1 MKIKTLHITNFKGC
15 RELVIKFADGIT
27 RIYGANGTGKT
38 TVADSFYWLIW
49 GKDSLDRTQSGTVS
63 FYPFDPEKQGEILH
77 NVIVSVEAELELNDA
92 FGGLHGVTLKRVMK
106 EKWTTPKGTET
117 PRFTGNE
124 TEFYI
129 DGLQVQAKQ
138 FDAWVK
144 ENFDPELFKLT
155 SNPKYFP
162 TLPWQ
167 KQREILM
174 QLAGEISIDDVIAA
188 EPALTALKAEL
199 ESRKPEELKKLWTQQ
214 QKAATK
220 DIEKAQLLI
229 NENRKQLIVT
239 ENEDKVK
246 RDLET
251 QRLLALKPLEKAR
264 QEKADILAGTAISNK
279 EAEAKALEA
288 KLDVIRAERKAEI
301 AEIRKPFDEKI
312 AALEAEAKAAAET
325 VKPYRQQVVNCD
337 NKIRELEERLEGL
350 QVIWESVDNEI
361 FDEVC
366 PCCHRPYPPEQVAEQ
381 QAAFN
386 QSKAERLT
394 KIDKEGQQAAND
406 LDAAKQERD
415 AAMKEVQR
423 LSKLD
428 LEMPEKRSVLM
439 KQREE
444 AVQALPP
451 YENRPDW
458 FAASEDLKLINHEIE
473 ELKIDVK
480 LKLQDADKLIESAE
494 RPVRDIDA
502 QLAQI
507 NAQAATRGRIAGYE
521 SQIKNLRLQQDDLS
535 YKLALIKKYDEAKA
549 VITTQRVKAILPGM
563 DFKLFNY
570 NNTNEGYT
578 ETCELVKDGKPY
590 ANLSNGEKIAV
601 GCELIAAISKH
612 YGVSNPVWID
622 NAEAT
627 TKHLETNGQAIL
639 LRVSAADAELRIE
652 RSN

>member
-1 MKIKTLHITNFKGC
+1 MRIKTLHISNFKGC
-15 RELVIKFADGIT
+15 REAVIKFADGIT

-38 TVADSFYWLIW
+38 TLFDAFYWLLW

-77 NVIVSVEAELELNDA
+77 NVIVSVEAELELEDA
-92 FGGLHGVTLKRVMK
+92 FGGLHGVTLRRVMK

-138 FDAWVK
+138 FDIWVK
-144 ENFDPELFKLT
+144 ENFDPELFRLT
-155 SNPKYFP
+155 SNPKNFP

-174 QLAGEISIDDVIAA
+174 QLAGEISIDDVISADNTL
-188 EPALTALKAEL
+188 EPLRAEL
-199 ESRKPEELKKLWTQQ
+199 ANRKPEELKKLWSQQ

-229 NENRKQLIVT
+229 NENRKQLVVI
-239 ENEDKVK
+239 ENEGKV
-246 RDLET
+246 RLDLET
-251 QRLLALKPLEKAR
+251 QRMLALKPLDKAR
-264 QEKADILAGTAISNK
+264 QEKADILAGTAVAKK
-279 EAEAKALEA
+279 EAEAAALKA
-288 KLDVIRAERKAEI
+288 KLETIRAERRAEI
-301 AEIRKPFDEKI
+301 SEVRKPFDEKI

-337 NKIRELEERLEGL
+337 NKIRELEEKLEAL
-350 QVIWESVDNEI
+350 QGSWESVDNEI
-361 FDEVC
+361 FNDSC
-366 PCCHRPYPPEQVAEQ
+366 PCCHRPYPPEQIAEQ

-386 QSKAERLT
+386 QSKAERLA
-394 KIDKEGQQAAND
+394 KIDQDGQRTAD
-406 LDAAKQERD
+406 SLEAAKQERD
-415 AAMKEVQR
+415 TAMKEVQR

-428 LEMPEKRSVLM
+428 LEMPDKRSELM
-439 KQREE
+439 KKREE

-458 FAASEDLKLINHEIE
+458 FAASEDLKRINHEIE

-480 LKLQDADKLIESAE
+480 LKLQDVDKLIENAE
-494 RPVRDIDA
+494 KPVRDIDT

-507 NAQAATRGRIAGYE
+507 NAQAATRERIAGYE
-521 SQIKNLRLQQDDLS
+521 SQVKNLRLQQDDLS

-563 DFKLFNY
+563 DFRLFNY
-570 NNTNEGYT
+570 NSTNEGYS
-578 ETCELVKDGKPY
+578 ETCELVKDGTPY

-601 GCELIAAISKH
+601 GCELIAAISRH
-612 YGVSNPVWID
+612 FGVNNPVWID

-627 TKHLETNGQAIL
+627 TKHLETNGQTIL
-639 LRVSAADAELRIE
+639 LRVNAADKELRIE
-652 RSN
+652 GSN